1 MTREELLDNY
11 NEATKDYVEE
21 VKTSNELRERIAELE
36 SKVWDAH
43 LRENTLKSKLRNKE
57 EEFKTLLAYSR
68 KQERDL
74 KDEQESKAGVEK
86 LLSEVLEQGREMQ
99 KERDNLKY
107 QVEQRD
113 KIIAKAHGLL
123 TA

>member
-1 MTREELLDNY
+1 MKEGYITQSTLDSI
-11 NEATKDYVEE
+11 VEKLDKR
-21 VKTSNELRERIAELE
+21 VAELE

-99 KERDNLKY
+99 KERDNFKY